1 MQIGSCEPT
10 VRSRGV
16 SKPGLCE
23 PLVRSYRSNRRNFPA
38 PAASNLTLPPPSP
51 GVTMRLPTTLTALLL
66 CLPPLLGAAEPNA
79 AATPRLLIG
88 ASLDRAGAS
97 DVYVYDL
104 NGKQE
109 RRLTGK
115 PLATCSIVAVS
126 DGGGQV
132 AIETNT
138 WALHVLSPAHDVLY
152 TLQAGR
158 TGAVAFSHDDS
169 AAAYVLPADRLDA
182 EAGPSIRVKPVVA
195 GSPVAATRAAVV
207 AGAADVREVEFSRD
221 GKAVFYTAAADP
233 AGASS
238 VYQLELTSGVS
249 EKLLGAEGHSYWHAL
264 AAPDGRLFALRD
276 DPAARRQALVSVDVA
291 SREEA
296 VVAEFPAGRTV
307 TAFALAEGG
316 KKIAFVLDGVAG
328 VMDADGTH
336 WAGLSAPLPLEP
348 VPAAAGLRSISDR
361 KVTNAKTPG
370 YPLHA
375 AGRYVSLVLPP
386 EDGVGRVAVYD
397 LRTGTTRIVAIKQ
410 GPVYAAFV
418 MD

>member
-1 MQIGSCEPT
+1 
-10 VRSRGV
+10 
-16 SKPGLCE
+16 
-23 PLVRSYRSNRRNFPA
+23 
-38 PAASNLTLPPPSP
+38 
-51 GVTMRLPTTLTALLL
+51 MRLPTTLAALLL

-79 AATPRLLIG
+79 ASPRLLIG

-104 NGKQE
+104 RGKQE

-115 PLATCSIVAVS
+115 PLATCSIRAVS
-126 DGGGQV
+126 DGGRQV
-132 AIETNT
+132 AIDTDAS
-138 WALHVLSPAHDVLY
+138 ALHVLSPAHDVLY

-158 TGAVAFSHDDS
+158 TGAVAFSHDAS
-169 AAAYVLPADRLDA
+169 AAAYVLPAGGFGRADA
-182 EAGPSIRVKPVVA
+182 AAGPTICVKPVVA

-207 AGAADVREVEFSRD
+207 EGATDVREVEFSRD
-221 GKAVFYTAAADP
+221 GKTVYYTAAADP
-233 AGASS
+233 AGPSS
-238 VYQLELTSGVS
+238 VYELELASGAS
-249 EKLLGAEGHSYWHAL
+249 EKVLGAEGKSYWHVV
-264 AAPDGRLFALRD
+264 AAPNGRLLALCD
-276 DPAARRQALVSVDVA
+276 DPAARRQALVSLNPA

-296 VVAEFPAGRTV
+296 VMAEFPAGRTV

-316 KKIAFVLDGVAG
+316 EKIAFVLDGVAG
-328 VMDADGTH
+328 VMDADGTR
-336 WAGLSAPLPLEP
+336 WAGLSGALPLEP

-375 AGRYVSLVLPP
+375 AGRYVSVVLPP

-397 LRTGTTRIVAIKQ
+397 LRTGGVQVVTIQK

-418 MD
+418 ID